1 MKENPLALPKPPNE
15 ELLAHEQKR
24 KIESQVYSYKKTL
37 VNLSEDEILNKVKEY
52 RAKLLSDQSAL
63 KERQ

>member
-52 RAKLLSDQSAL
+52 RAKLLSD
-63 KERQ
+63 